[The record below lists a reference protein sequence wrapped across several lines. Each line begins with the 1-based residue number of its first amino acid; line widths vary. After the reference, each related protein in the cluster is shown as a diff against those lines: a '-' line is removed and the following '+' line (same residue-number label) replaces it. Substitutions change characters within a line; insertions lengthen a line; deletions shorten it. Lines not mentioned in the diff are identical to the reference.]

1 MPKSIQLKE
10 AQEKL
15 QVVRDKVAKVF
26 EESAATN
33 DKGDAVKDFSKVTCI
48 DVGDKTGSAKTTHIV
63 TEVNKWNAEMAD
75 LYDDVAKLQQAE
87 KAEADLK
94 DIDRKGTPIVHPAD
108 GAQGPNVVEVK
119 TVGEMMVANDIY
131 KDEWQKGIKTGRSI
145 EIPEFSLG
153 GLSTKATFLTTA
165 GWAPESLRTGRVVLS
180 AQRPVQVTDL
190 IPAGSTTSE
199 LIVYMEET
207 TFTNAA
213 VETAEEAAFAE
224 ATLILTEKSSPVR
237 KIAVFIPVTDEQLA
251 DEAQAQSYINNRLPF
266 MIQQRLDSQILVGD
280 GVGVNLEGFLNVTG
294 IQTQAKAAD
303 TALDAIYKAMDLV
316 RVTGRAV
323 PSALIIHPT
332 DWQPI
337 RLLQTADGIYI
348 WGHPAEQG
356 PDRVWGVPVAMAD
369 AITLG
374 TALTGDFTNFSELVS
389 RSGME
394 LKVSDSHS
402 DFFIKGKQA
411 IRVSM
416 RVALPVYRPAA
427 FATITGL

>member
-1 MPKSIQLKE
+1 MPASVQLKE
-10 AQEKL
+10 ARDLYQDRREKL
-15 QVVRDKVAKVF
+15 AKVF
-26 EESAATN
+26 EE
-33 DKGDAVKDFSKVTCI
+33 
-48 DVGDKTGSAKTTHIV
+48 AKTTDDDGKAQTDFRLVKCLDIKDGDGKSIAV
-63 TEVNKWNAEMAD
+63 VEKVQEMNEEMNEC
-75 LYDDVAKLQQAE
+75 YDNVAKLELAE
-87 KAEADLK
+87 KAEANLK
-94 DIDRKGTPIVHPAD
+94 DLDRKGTPIVHP
-108 GAQGPNVVEVK
+108 GKGTPGENVFDVK
-119 TVGEMMVANDIY
+119 TIGEIMVANDIY
-131 KDEWQKGIKTGRSI
+131 KDEWQKGIKSGRSI
-145 EIPEFSLG
+145 EIPEFSLA
-153 GLSTKATFLTTA
+153 GLSAKATFLTTA
-165 GWAPESLRTGRVVLS
+165 GWAPESLRTGRVVLD
-180 AQRPVQVTDL
+180 AQRPIQIIDL

-251 DEAQAQSYINNRLPF
+251 DEAQAQSYLNNRLPF
-266 MIQQRLDSQILVGD
+266 MVNQRLDSQILVGD
-280 GVGVNLEGFLNVTG
+280 GTGVNLEGFLNVTG

-323 PSALIIHPT
+323 PSGLIIHPT
-332 DWQPI
+332 NWQPI

-356 PDRVWGVPVAMAD
+356 PDRVWGVPVAMSD

-374 TALTGDFTNFSELVS
+374 TALTGDFANFSELVS

-411 IRVSM
+411 IRASL

-427 FATITGL
+427 FSTITGL

>member
-1 MPKSIQLKE
+1 MPKSVQLRE

-15 QVVRDKVAKVF
+15 QVVRDKVKEVIDQ
-26 EESAATN
+26 SKSKN
-33 DKGDAVKDFSKVTCI
+33 DDGEDVKDFLKVTCI
-48 DVGDKTGSAKTTHIV
+48 DVGDKTGSAKVGHIV
-63 TEVNKWNAEMAD
+63 DQVNEWTEEMNAA
-75 LYDDVAKLQQAE
+75 YDDLAKLQLAE
-87 KAEADLK
+87 KAESDLK
-94 DIDRKGTPIVHPAD
+94 NIDRLGTPIVHTAD
-108 GAQGPNVVEVK
+108 SAHGPNVVEVK
-119 TVGEMMVANDIY
+119 TIGEMMVANDIY
-131 KDEWQKGIKTGRSI
+131 KDGWQKGIKTGASI
-145 EIPEFSLG
+145 KIPEFKLTE
-153 GLSTKATFLTTA
+153 LNTKATFLTTA

-180 AQRPVQVTDL
+180 AQRPIQVIDL

-224 ATLILTEKSSPVR
+224 ATLELTEKSSPVR

-251 DEAQAQSYINNRLPF
+251 DEAQAQSYLNNRLPF
-266 MIQQRLDSQILVGD
+266 MVNQRLDSQILVGD

-323 PSALIIHPT
+323 PSGLIIHPT

-356 PDRVWGVPVAMAD
+356 PDRVWGVPVAMSD

-374 TALTGDFTNFSELVS
+374 TALTGDFANFSELVS

-411 IRVSM
+411 IRASL